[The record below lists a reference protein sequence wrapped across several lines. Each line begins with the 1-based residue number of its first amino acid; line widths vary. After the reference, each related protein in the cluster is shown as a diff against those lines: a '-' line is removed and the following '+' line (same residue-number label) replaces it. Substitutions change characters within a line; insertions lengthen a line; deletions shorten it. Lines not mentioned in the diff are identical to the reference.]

1 MSLMLREKKQ
11 ALKVLRA
18 ERAALI
24 IELRSKRA
32 AKKDVEKLIKEIRS
46 EIAYRQGKNRSW

>member
-32 AKKDVEKLIKEIRS
+32 AKKDVEKRIKEIRS